1 MTDAEVL
8 DAVAAEAGWMED
20 LLVRL
25 VEAPTV
31 LGAEEAGQALMEAA
45 FRDCGLAPRSVPLD
59 ADGAARRGGRVAVLL
74 GRRRASAASWPTGAA
89 GAGRSLILNGH
100 VDVVPPAAEALWT
113 LAAVHRRA
121 ATATGSTAAA
131 RAT

>member
-31 LGAEEAGQALMEAA
+31 LGAEEDGPALMEAA
-45 FRDCGLAPRSVPLD
+45 FRDCGLD
-59 ADGAARRGGRVAVLL
+59 AAQRPARRRRAARRARA
-74 GRRRASAASWPTGAA
+74 RRRSPGTSTGKRNVVADWGAA
-89 GAGRSLILNGH
+89 GASG
-100 VDVVPPAAEALWT
+100 
-113 LAAVHRRA
+113 
-121 ATATGSTAAA
+121 A
-131 RAT
+131 R